1 MLIVDK
7 TGRKLKVGQ
16 IVDVMMMGMFQG
28 KIAKI
33 TENPILLPDNT
44 QINPHIVI
52 QFICT
57 PGILPNGLT
66 PEVYIVGEPDPKD
79 KSNLVVDGDFAKK
92 PS

>member
-1 MLIVDK
+1 MQIVDK

-28 KIAKI
+28 RIEKIA
-33 TENPILLPDNT
+33 ENAIALPDGNV
-44 QINPHIVI
+44 INPHII
-52 QFICT
+52 IMIPCT

-66 PEVYIVGEPDPKD
+66 PEVYIIGEPNPKEQ
-79 KSNLVVDGDFAKK
+79 KGLVVDGDFAKK